1 MTLKKRLLALCMAVV
16 MVFSLCSISAFAA
29 APTDDKQPVVIGRYD
44 APLSECLEPGMAMQ
58 VGIANVRVNSYATYD
73 KNDGVQVH
81 VELYVPWYSS
91 PKPEFTGMTGN
102 VKLTMNGQSTSKYF
116 SEVATGDETISTDV
130 DTGRKASSGTSGT
143 VFDSGTAVALNALA
157 NGGQFSISYDIT
169 IP

>member
-73 KNDGVQVH
+73 SISFGR
-81 VELYVPWYSS
+81 
-91 PKPEFTGMTGN
+91 T
-102 VKLTMNGQSTSKYF
+102 KYF
-116 SEVATGDETISTDV
+116 MYAARRRQRSIRGKFQFGKLRI
-130 DTGRKASSGTSGT
+130 RQQFQL
-143 VFDSGTAVALNALA
+143 FDNTLR
-157 NGGQFSISYDIT
+157 QF
-169 IP
+169 P